1 MNKNRIRL
9 TESQLHKV
17 IKQSVR
23 QVLNEGQSHQIFET
37 DKVLNIVEE
46 LDNLWGRVDGKV
58 SEWPTAMSDIQSN
71 YYDALKYIST
81 AKNNLRMYIKL
92 IESLNGRF

>member
-23 QVLNEGQSHQIFET
+23 QVLNEGQSHPIFET

-58 SEWPTAMSDIQSN
+58 SEWPTALSDIQSY

-81 AKNNLRMYIKL
+81 ANNNLRMYIKL
-92 IESLNGRF
+92 IESLNGRY